1 MDNELPRVR
10 WKDLS
15 GQERYQ
21 VIALMRKG
29 QVEIKQLCRSFG
41 VSRQTLY
48 RAAEAADKASIAA
61 LTRKPRGRKR
71 QPASETQLKDLQTQK
86 KKLEKELNQMSQ
98 RYEIAQTLLDLQR
111 QAERGELLPGE
122 KKTLR
127 SPGRTNPQGFL
138 AHRRRSPLAS
148 GDDGPDS
155 GCQSGGSAQLAD
167 SSAEDTDG

>member
-1 MDNELPRVR
+1 MENELPRVR

-21 VIALMRKG
+21 VITLMRKG
-29 QVEIKQLCRSFG
+29 QVEIKELCRSFG

-48 RAAEAADKASIAA
+48 RAAEAADKASVTA
-61 LTRKPRGRKR
+61 LTQKPRGRKR

-98 RYEIAQTLLDLQR
+98 KYEIAQTLLDLQR

-122 KKTLR
+122 KKTFR
-127 SPGRTNPQGFL
+127 SPGRTNSSGFL
-138 AHRRRSPLAS
+138 AHSRQSELAS
-148 GDDGPDS
+148 SNNIPGS
-155 GCQSGGSAQLAD
+155 GSQSGGVEQLAD
-167 SSAEDTDG
+167 SSAEQTDD